1 MDILVPGDAVSTK
14 ARDSARRD
22 NPRGTGLK
30 SATLAAN
37 ATTFAML
44 LPVSPIVIE
53 LSIAKRVLPIQSH
66 DSSFSSYHPAGP
78 YRSGHRITVT
88 VHPRVLSHLE

>member
-1 MDILVPGDAVSTK
+1 MRGFPENQSLRQVAPSPVTCGDTLSPLAGRGIFHAGRTDRPDIDQ
-14 ARDSARRD
+14 
-22 NPRGTGLK
+22 
-30 SATLAAN
+30 LA
-37 ATTFAML
+37 
-44 LPVSPIVIE
+44 P
-53 LSIAKRVLPIQSH
+53 QSH